1 MMFDIIIQG
10 GLVIDG
16 TGTKPQ
22 QIDIGITRDTIT
34 AIGGIDGAEAAETVD
49 ARGLHVCPGFIDSH
63 SHSDFNILIE
73 PAGQA
78 KVQQGVTTEVCGNC
92 GMSSAPLYGM
102 ARRQRAQGLKTLG
115 IDIAW
120 STLPEFAW
128 LLRQKKLLC
137 NILPLIGHGNI
148 RGSVIGYDDQLPDAA
163 TLQRMSD
170 MLDAELRAG
179 AWGLS
184 TGLIYPPGVY
194 AKTPELISLCRVAG
208 RRGGLYTTHM
218 RSEGDRLLEAITE
231 AISICRDAEIP
242 VQISHLKTMGRQ
254 NWHKLPRVFEMI
266 EKARAEGL
274 PLSADRYPYTAGSTD
289 LDAVLPAWVCQGGAD
304 AELERLRS
312 PVIREQ
318 LSGDLRRSE
327 RGLADEILISRVASE
342 KNKHLEGMLLGQAAE
357 SRNQSVTDA
366 LLSILIEEALHVDA
380 IFFSM
385 SEDNLREI
393 LKKDY
398 VMIGSDASVWD
409 ITGPLS
415 AGKPHPRGFGTFP
428 RVIRKYVLEERVLGL
443 EQAVRKMTG
452 QVAATLGIPDR
463 GLIRTGHKADI
474 VMLDLANIKD
484 NATYEEP
491 HRFPSGI
498 SRVMVNG
505 QWIVHNQTLT
515 AARPGR
521 LLLKQ

>member
-1 MMFDIIIQG
+1 MFDIIIQG

-16 TGTKPQ
+16 TGAELQ
-22 QIDIGITRDTIT
+22 QTDIGITRDTIT
-34 AIGGIDGAEAAETVD
+34 ALGNLDGAQAAETVA

-78 KVQQGVTTEVCGNC
+78 KVQQGITTEVCGNC

-115 IDIAW
+115 IDITW
-120 STLPEFAW
+120 STLPEFAG
-128 LLRQKKLLC
+128 LLRHKQLLC

-148 RGSVIGYDDQLPDAA
+148 RGSVIGYDDRQPDAA
-163 TLQRMSD
+163 TLQRMAD
-170 MLDAELRAG
+170 MLDDELGAG

-194 AKTPELISLCRVAG
+194 AQTPELISLCRIA
-208 RRGGLYTTHM
+208 RRCGGLYTTHM

-231 AISICRDAEIP
+231 AISICREAEIP

-254 NWHKLPRVFEMI
+254 NWHKLPLVFETI

-304 AELERLRS
+304 VELERLKS
-312 PVIREQ
+312 PAIREQ
-318 LSGDLRRSE
+318 LAGDLRRSE
-327 RGLADEILISRVASE
+327 RGMADEILISRVASP
-342 KNKHLEGMLLGQAAE
+342 KNKNLEGMLLGQAAD
-357 SRNQSVTDA
+357 SRGQSVTDA
-366 LLSILIEEALHVDA
+366 LLDILIEEELHVDA

-393 LKKDY
+393 LQKDY

-409 ITGPLS
+409 VTGPLS
-415 AGKPHPRGFGTFP
+415 SGKPHPRGFGTFP

-452 QVAATLGIPDR
+452 QVAEAFKIPDR
-463 GLIRTGHKADI
+463 GLIRTGCKADI
-474 VMLDLANIKD
+474 VIFDLATIKD
-484 NATYEEP
+484 NATYQEP
-491 HRFPSGI
+491 HQFPSGI
-498 SRVMVNG
+498 VRVMVNG
-505 QWIVHNQTLT
+505 QWVVHNQQLT

-521 LLLKQ
+521 LLLKK